1 MINLFPVIVNP
12 FSKFNPTEEA
22 ETFIICGLMDTG
34 GAGSGSGSV
43 GTRGS
48 GGGGGGGGGDGGGGR
63 RKEGVAMERRRASRR
78 RRAVAFARVVFRDA
92 RPNPQG
98 QLSRVDVRRYFK
110 THPIENAHMMGTSF
124 TWRVFFESLRRAA
137 LQADRDIAGTTGTS
151 IDGHGPAGGGGGVAG
166 RAGRAGRA
174 RTAFGSAGSDG
185 GRYFGVTSFID
196 AVAAVYHDELYT
208 PVNLAE
214 RRALRA
220 ALQVRRTIEE
230 EAAIV
235 NTTRAMADAETRCVL
250 LFTFYVL
257 RFSFYVLRFTFTF

>member
-1 MINLFPVIVNP
+1 
-12 FSKFNPTEEA
+12 
-22 ETFIICGLMDTG
+22 
-34 GAGSGSGSV
+34 
-43 GTRGS
+43 
-48 GGGGGGGGGDGGGGR
+48 
-63 RKEGVAMERRRASRR
+63 MERRRASRR

-98 QLSRVDVRRYFK
+98 QLCRVDVRRYFK

-151 IDGHGPAGGGGGVAG
+151 IDGPAGGGGGVAGVVG

-235 NTTRAMADAETRCVL
+235 NTTRAMADAETRCIL

-257 RFSFYVLRFTFTF
+257 RFTFYITFYVLLFTFTFKMG